1 VKPSK
6 RTTSASTGGDG
17 NRRWQDTYGNRHV
30 RPADALQLVKR
41 ALFLA
46 DRVALVRQAVNAF
59 KKHLPASSPVNL
71 VTEKDTEGRVY
82 VSTYPTMMRLIDEMH
97 AGQRKFGVG
106 YFDLVIIDEAHRSVY
121 QKYRAIFDYFDVL
134 LVDLT
139 ATPTASS
146 SWRPACQPTCTA
158 WKTP

>member
-1 VKPSK
+1 
-6 RTTSASTGGDG
+6 
-17 NRRWQDTYGNRHV
+17 
-30 RPADALQLVKR
+30 
-41 ALFLA
+41 
-46 DRVALVRQAVNAF
+46 
-59 KKHLPASSPVNL
+59 

-106 YFDLVIIDEAHRSVY
+106 YFDLVTIDEAHRSVY

-146 SWRPACQPTCTA
+146 SWRPVCQPTCTA